1 MTNKKKG
8 KDKKT
13 KVSVFVRSQ
22 EERKHEVK
30 KIIENLSDLQLSNDY
45 EPIRKLYDMMRI
57 YINQGERITINIPFP
72 EIKKRIEGV
81 LAVNVKEDVVLRLSN
96 EVL

>member
-1 MTNKKKG
+1 MTNKKKS

-13 KVSVFVRSQ
+13 KPPPLVRSQ
-22 EERKHEVK
+22 EERNLEVK
-30 KIIENLSDLQLSNDY
+30 KIIKKLSDLQLSNDY

-57 YINQGERITINIPFP
+57 YINQGERVIINIPFP

-96 EVL
+96 EV